1 MDPTLDILDR
11 GLKGDAWALSFL
23 ERTASI
29 YVYDGTTP
37 EQPKTCGAWDFL
49 NQSLTEV
56 ERYESQVSSPSSFHQ
71 VSQKSNLSGHVQLL
85 ATMSHAAAKRCP
97 TSDQKLVEACL
108 ANAAHY
114 HGSTDQAQ
122 HLIENNSQ
130 MRKRVMGRIAAI
142 AFDHSH
148 HRVGNSYQS
157 SFSNPIAID
166 SLCAIVATN
175 AIAAGPGEFINLVS
189 HWIIPSKEKLPPFS
203 VVAVTYHLAS
213 EAMGKCAPCGTRHAL
228 KNILFVPIMTNVLA
242 PLLIDAVRESDV
254 GDRVD
259 ATFTYCKGGNNCHR
273 VVAMT
278 LKAMERWSAAI
289 DCNLVAFQKVFQDS
303 NINIVE
309 TISDVLYS
317 DSELVLSSL
326 AELLETL
333 LKRQDQDQNGSDGIA
348 IAGKWAHGNIVDK
361 SVSSCFHQLEQA
373 LATGEKEREN
383 IVTELVSG
391 IGLQRLRFA
400 ARLAIGD
407 SGICR
412 CLVSIARCLTVTSQS
427 TIRSGRMK
435 GRETGMIELLLKAA
449 SHPSILVCGIALESL
464 HTLVTPSSA
473 LAMRLLTVLQ
483 GRAIV
488 PPSLVGMNTP
498 DDCAVDFDEFQRFRE
513 YQLSDVLMAC
523 YISNRAYYVESCAS
537 AVEEFCASTTNPQLP
552 YQLEAA
558 LFCLS
563 AVAMDASKRALLL
576 TSTPA
581 AQIAAAKACAS
592 EQYDR
597 AAMDA
602 NAIGE
607 DAKRHNEQLE
617 RCIRALAKVPTV
629 ALSNPLALSQMC
641 RFIGK
646 YANWLSKTPSE
657 GVLEASAALALT
669 SFNKATSTFIETA
682 DNFNEIVLS
691 PFTEAANALRNILNR
706 SPQHFATPEALLALE
721 NGWKSVY
728 STPEAMR
735 NIGIDDKKALC
746 GGISRVL
753 AVLPPEKWSTSLSI
767 LANPTIQCLK
777 TVINIVDGQ
786 ILGNGGHENVTE
798 VISRMSEEICV
809 LATILRTFYYAILKK
824 VKAGDVTKD
833 SNDPIL
839 TVLQNVW
846 PFLTHIAQKYSSDEH
861 ISFALGEFLLAI
873 VSIEDNTNG
882 KVLLR
887 DTCEMAILV
896 MSVVTQSNKP
906 TGLVPMMDFVAGAV
920 SAFGHVADIDASSI
934 AIGNHALTVDT
945 KEIQGIIVHLIYRCF
960 EITQPALAPKCKQEK
975 DQISVE
981 KVPAVDAIGE
991 LKCSEAVAGLFSVC
1005 ISCVQKCP
1013 ILFVTLK
1020 GRHCIQDDDGIFSRS
1035 VGTAVTWIGDKEVN
1049 VSRSSMLFL
1058 NEVFQLSKKGGDSH
1072 GKTTIAGTSGIH
1084 AKVDQ
1089 LTAFVRGGLIS
1100 TLIYGACGIFPREV
1114 LDPAANLLYSVL
1126 RSTPSDEAGR
1136 SAIAAVQRESFVL
1149 GDQARNAT
1157 IITLGKCAQG
1167 RASMALL
1174 MNLFE
1179 DLWQIHQNDD
1189 TGGTVA
1195 GSDMVVQFAEKYG
1208 VQTSHVT

>member
-1 MDPTLDILDR
+1 
-11 GLKGDAWALSFL
+11 
-23 ERTASI
+23 
-29 YVYDGTTP
+29 
-37 EQPKTCGAWDFL
+37 
-49 NQSLTEV
+49 
-56 ERYESQVSSPSSFHQ
+56 
-71 VSQKSNLSGHVQLL
+71 
-85 ATMSHAAAKRCP
+85 
-97 TSDQKLVEACL
+97 
-108 ANAAHY
+108 
-114 HGSTDQAQ
+114 
-122 HLIENNSQ
+122 
-130 MRKRVMGRIAAI
+130 
-142 AFDHSH
+142 
-148 HRVGNSYQS
+148 
-157 SFSNPIAID
+157 
-166 SLCAIVATN
+166 
-175 AIAAGPGEFINLVS
+175 
-189 HWIIPSKEKLPPFS
+189 
-203 VVAVTYHLAS
+203 
-213 EAMGKCAPCGTRHAL
+213 
-228 KNILFVPIMTNVLA
+228 
-242 PLLIDAVRESDV
+242 
-254 GDRVD
+254 
-259 ATFTYCKGGNNCHR
+259 
-273 VVAMT
+273 
-278 LKAMERWSAAI
+278 
-289 DCNLVAFQKVFQDS
+289 
-303 NINIVE
+303 
-309 TISDVLYS
+309 
-317 DSELVLSSL
+317 
-326 AELLETL
+326 
-333 LKRQDQDQNGSDGIA
+333 
-348 IAGKWAHGNIVDK
+348 
-361 SVSSCFHQLEQA
+361 
-373 LATGEKEREN
+373 
-383 IVTELVSG
+383 
-391 IGLQRLRFA
+391 
-400 ARLAIGD
+400 
-407 SGICR
+407 
-412 CLVSIARCLTVTSQS
+412 
-427 TIRSGRMK
+427 
-435 GRETGMIELLLKAA
+435 MIELLLKAA

-464 HTLVTPSSA
+464 NTLVTPSSA
-473 LAMRLLTVLQ
+473 LSMRLLTVLQ

-488 PPSLVGMNTP
+488 PPSLVGMNPP

-576 TSTPA
+576 TATPTVR
-581 AQIAAAKACAS
+581 IAAAKACAS
-592 EQYDR
+592 EHYDK

-602 NAIGE
+602 DAIGE

-669 SFNKATSTFIETA
+669 SFNKATSTFIETT
-682 DNFNEIVLS
+682 DNFKEIVLS

-746 GGISRVL
+746 GGISKVL

-767 LANPTIQCLK
+767 LANPTIQCIK
-777 TVINIVDGQ
+777 TITNIVDGQ

-798 VISRMSEEICV
+798 VISTMSEEICV

-824 VKAGDVTKD
+824 IKASDVNKD
-833 SNDPIL
+833 SEGPIL
-839 TVLQNVW
+839 TVLRNVW
-846 PFLTHIAQKYSSDEH
+846 PLLTHIAQKYSSNEH
-861 ISFALGEFLLAI
+861 VSFALGEFLLAI
-873 VSIEDNTNG
+873 VSIEDNTSSR
-882 KVLLR
+882 VLLK
-887 DTCEMAILV
+887 DICEMAILV
-896 MSVVTQSNKP
+896 MSIVTQSNKP
-906 TGLVPMMDFVAGAV
+906 TGLVPMMDFVVGAV

-934 AIGNHALTVDT
+934 AIGNHAHTLDN
-945 KEIQGIIVHLIYRCF
+945 KEVQGIIVHLIHRCF
-960 EITQPALAPKCKQEK
+960 EITQPALAPKCEQGK

-981 KVPAVDAIGE
+981 KVP
-991 LKCSEAVAGLFSVC
+991 CSEAVAGLFSVC

-1013 ILFVTLK
+1013 MLFVSLK
-1020 GRHCIQDDDGIFSRS
+1020 GQHCVREEDGIFSQS
-1035 VGTAVTWIGDKEVN
+1035 VGTAIAWISDNEVN

-1058 NEVFQLSKKGGDSH
+1058 NEVFLLSTKKGESN
-1072 GKTTIAGTSGIH
+1072 GKTTIAAMSGIH

-1100 TLIYGACGIFPREV
+1100 TLIYGACGIFPLEV

-1167 RASMALL
+1167 RASMPLL

-1179 DLWQIHQNDD
+1179 DLWQIHQNDN

-1195 GSDMVVQFAEKYG
+1195 GSDVVVQFAEKYG
-1208 VQTSHVT
+1208 AM